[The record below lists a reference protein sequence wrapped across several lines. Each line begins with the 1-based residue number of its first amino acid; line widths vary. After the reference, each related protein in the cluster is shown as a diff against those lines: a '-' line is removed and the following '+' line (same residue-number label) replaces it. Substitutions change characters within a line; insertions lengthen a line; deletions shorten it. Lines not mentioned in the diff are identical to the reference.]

1 VARTIDPGLTELRG
15 LVSRMGSLARTIL
28 AKALHAVR
36 HRSRSLATEV
46 QRDDVEIDRLDVAI
60 DQAVLA
66 LLATQTPL
74 AQDLREVVAI
84 KGIASDLERIG
95 DLARDIARSAER
107 LADAPSTEIPA
118 ELSALAEGSSALLA
132 EALACF
138 ASLDSA
144 RAREVL
150 RADDRI
156 DREEAVLIRRAI
168 AEIQSRPA
176 GGSQGV
182 DFIFIAKSLERV
194 ADHAT
199 NIAEDVVL
207 ITEAR
212 NVKHEAKLA
221 G

>member
-1 VARTIDPGLTELRG
+1 MARTIDAGLAELRA
-15 LVSRMGSLARTIL
+15 LASRMGERAQAIL

-36 HRSRSLATEV
+36 QRSRSLAAEV
-46 QRDDVEIDRLDVAI
+46 QRDDLEIDRLDVAI

-66 LLATQTPL
+66 LLATQTPM
-74 AQDLREVVAI
+74 ARDLREVVAI
-84 KGIASDLERIG
+84 KSIAMDLERIG
-95 DLARDIARSAER
+95 DLARNIARSAER
-107 LADAPSTEIPA
+107 LAEAPSVEIPA
-118 ELSALAEGSSALLA
+118 GLDTLAEESSGLLA
-132 EALACF
+132 EALGCF
-138 ASLDSA
+138 ATLDSA

-156 DREEAVLIRRAI
+156 DREEAGLIQRAI
-168 AEIQSRPA
+168 AEIQSRPE
-176 GGSQGV
+176 GGSQAV

-207 ITEAR
+207 VTEAR

>member
-1 VARTIDPGLTELRG
+1 MALTIDPGLAELRE
-15 LVSRMGSLARTIL
+15 LASRMGSLARTIL

-168 AEIQSRPA
+168 AEIQSRPE
-176 GGSQGV
+176 GGSQEV

>member
-1 VARTIDPGLTELRG
+1 MARTIDPGLAELRA
-15 LVSRMGSLARTIL
+15 LVARMGGRARDIL
-28 AKALHAVR
+28 AKALHALR
-36 HRSRSLATEV
+36 QRSRSLAAEV
-46 QRDDVEIDRLDVAI
+46 PRDDLEIDRLDVAI

-66 LLATQTPL
+66 LLATQTPV

-107 LADAPSTEIPA
+107 LADAPSVAIPA
-118 ELSALAEGSSALLA
+118 ELSVLADESSALLA
-132 EALACF
+132 EALECF
-138 ASLDSA
+138 ASLDSS

-150 RADDRI
+150 HADDRI
-156 DREEAVLIRRAI
+156 DREEAGLIRRAI
-168 AEIQSRPA
+168 EEIQSRPV
-176 GGSQGV
+176 GGSQEV
-182 DFIFIAKSLERV
+182 DFIFVAKSLERV

-207 ITEAR
+207 VTEAR
-212 NVKHEAKLA
+212 NLKHAAKLA

>member
-1 VARTIDPGLTELRG
+1 MSRTIDPGLAELRA

-28 AKALHAVR
+28 AKSLHAVR
-36 HRSRSLATEV
+36 HRSKALAAEV
-46 QRDDVEIDRLDVAI
+46 QRDDLEIDRLDVAI

-84 KGIASDLERIG
+84 KSIAMDLERIG
-95 DLARDIARSAER
+95 DLARNVARSAER
-107 LADAPSTEIPA
+107 LADAPSVPIPDG
-118 ELSALAEGSSALLA
+118 LSELAEESSALLA
-132 EALACF
+132 EALECF

-156 DREEAVLIRRAI
+156 DSEEAGLIRRAI
-168 AEIQSRPA
+168 AEIQSRPE
-176 GGSQGV
+176 GGSQEV

-212 NVKHEAKLA
+212 NLKHAAKLA

>member
-1 VARTIDPGLTELRG
+1 VARTIDPGLAELRA
-15 LVSRMGSLARTIL
+15 LVARMGGRARDIL

-36 HRSRSLATEV
+36 HRSRSLAAEV
-46 QRDDVEIDRLDVAI
+46 QRDDLEIDRLDVAI

-66 LLATQTPL
+66 LLATQTPV

-107 LADAPSTEIPA
+107 LADAPSVEIPA
-118 ELSALAEGSSALLA
+118 ELSALAEESSALLA
-132 EALACF
+132 EALECF
-138 ASLDSA
+138 ACLDPS

-156 DREEAVLIRRAI
+156 DREEAGLIRRAI
-168 AEIQSRPA
+168 AEIQSRPG
-176 GGSQGV
+176 GGSQEV

-207 ITEAR
+207 VAEAR

>member
-1 VARTIDPGLTELRG
+1 VARTIDAGLAELRE
-15 LVSRMGSLARTIL
+15 LVSRMGERARAIL
-28 AKALHAVR
+28 AKSLHAVR
-36 HRSRSLATEV
+36 HRSRSLAAEV
-46 QRDDVEIDRLDVAI
+46 QRDDLDIDRLDVAI

-74 AQDLREVVAI
+74 ARDLREVVAI
-84 KGIASDLERIG
+84 KSIAMDLERIG
-95 DLARDIARSAER
+95 DLARNIARSAER
-107 LADAPSTEIPA
+107 LAEAPSVQIPA
-118 ELSALAEGSSALLA
+118 GLDALAEESSALLA
-132 EALACF
+132 EALECYAT
-138 ASLDSA
+138 LDPA

-156 DREEAVLIRRAI
+156 DREEAGLIQRAI
-168 AEIQSRPA
+168 VEIQSRPE
-176 GGSQGV
+176 GGSQAV

-207 ITEAR
+207 VTEAR

>member
-1 VARTIDPGLTELRG
+1 VTRTIDPGLAELRA
-15 LVSRMGSLARTIL
+15 LVSRMGERARAIL
-28 AKALHAVR
+28 AKSLHAVR
-36 HRSRSLATEV
+36 HHSRSLALEV
-46 QRDDVEIDRLDVAI
+46 QRDDLEIDRLDVAI

-66 LLATQTPL
+66 LLATQTPM

-95 DLARDIARSAER
+95 DLARDIARCAER
-107 LADAPSTEIPA
+107 LADAPAAEIPGD
-118 ELSALAEGSSALLA
+118 LSVLADESSALLA
-132 EALACF
+132 EALECV
-138 ASLDSA
+138 ASLDSSRA
-144 RAREVL
+144 RAVL

-156 DREEAVLIRRAI
+156 DREEADLIRSAI
-168 AEIQSRPA
+168 AEIQRRPA
-176 GGSQGV
+176 RGSQEV

-207 ITEAR
+207 VAEAR

>member
-1 VARTIDPGLTELRG
+1 VARTIDPGLAELRE
-15 LVSRMGSLARTIL
+15 LASRMGSLARTIL